1 MNKKEN
7 TITEKESENII
18 KEIIE
23 ENGFRIDEYVKDFSE
38 VVEDE

>member
-23 ENGFRIDEYVKDFSE
+23 ENGFRIDEYVEDISE